1 MAETYKGAASAMK
14 STTVTFKVSVL
25 RCKKTGRVLFLEAG
39 KDFVDTLFS
48 FLLLPIGI
56 IIHMLSD
63 AGIHV
68 HAKPCITLI
77 CPDVLGRL

>member
-63 AGIHV
+63 AGRV
-68 HAKPCITLI
+68 HAKPCTRLI
-77 CPDVLGRL
+77 CPAVLGRL